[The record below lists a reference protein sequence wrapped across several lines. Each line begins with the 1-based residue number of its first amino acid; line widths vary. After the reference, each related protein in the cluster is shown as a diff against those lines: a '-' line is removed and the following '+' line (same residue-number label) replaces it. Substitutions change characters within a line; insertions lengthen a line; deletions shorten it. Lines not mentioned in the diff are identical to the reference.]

1 LREATLVV
9 PRPLVPRLPGRYD
22 IVGRTRLIKIARW
35 GLAATWLAS
44 VGLFAAGS
52 DVPLSEWGFFVSN
65 VGELAFWYVKDPT
78 RFHRPVRLSRPFKLG
93 GEPQ

>member
-1 LREATLVV
+1 M
-9 PRPLVPRLPGRYD
+9 PRLTGRYD
-22 IVGRTRLIKIARW
+22 IVQRTRPIRIARW

-52 DVPLSEWGFFVSN
+52 EVTLSEWGFFVSN
-65 VGELAFWYVKDPT
+65 VGELALWYVADPA
-78 RFHRPVRLSRPFKLG
+78 RFHRPVRLSRPFKRG